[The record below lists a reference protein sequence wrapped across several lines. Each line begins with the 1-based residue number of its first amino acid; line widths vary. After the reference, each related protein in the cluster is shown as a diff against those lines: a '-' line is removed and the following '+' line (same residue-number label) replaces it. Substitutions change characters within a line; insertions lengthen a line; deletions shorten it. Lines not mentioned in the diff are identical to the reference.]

1 MPPGFSALAPVR
13 KEVRG
18 IALGASTHIVD
29 RIVGNTGLSKLKSY
43 QRREV
48 TMRPCATALDDR
60 AAVRGT
66 LHLVSDLFTDLE
78 RLDADVGTDRHYE
91 IGGIVRKR
99 LDGLGNDPS
108 HGAAP
113 SGVHGANIPGGRV
126 PNQNGHAIGRA
137 RCNRKAFRACNERVA
152 FHFGNGC
159 GDIGCKDLSHL
170 IPMHLPLLEEAIAIN
185 SEALRKARAVFA
197 NRVVVIA

>member
-1 MPPGFSALAPVR
+1 MPPRFSALAPVR

-60 AAVRGT
+60 AAVRGA
-66 LHLVSDLFTDLE
+66 LHLASDFFTDLE
-78 RLDADVGTDRHYE
+78 RLDADVGTDRHNE
-91 IGGIVRKR
+91 IGRIVGKR
-99 LDGLGNDPS
+99 LDGLGNDTS

-113 SGVHGANIPGGRV
+113 PGMHGAHISGRWM
-126 PNQNGHAIGRA
+126 PNQNRHAIGRA
-137 RCNRKAFRACNERVA
+137 RGNRKAFCACNERVA
-152 FHFGNGC
+152 FHFGNGF
-159 GDIGCKDLSHL
+159 GGIGCRDLSHL
-170 IPMHLPLLEEAIAIN
+170 CPMHLPLLEETTATH
-185 SEALRKARAVFA
+185 SEALRKACAVFA
-197 NRVVVIA
+197 NRVVVIP